1 MNRTLDIMAA
11 GWVLPGWIG
20 QGTPA
25 ELAAGWRAR
34 VTGPAFAPEFSA
46 KDYLASIKGYLDP
59 SGAYALAA
67 LALALRGLPVLPG
80 ARTGIASATVYGAL
94 QSGWIF
100 YEQMASKGIRL
111 ASPMIFPHSYANTP
125 GNLAAIEFGFSGPHV
140 VMQGRSA
147 IAEGLEHAAAV
158 LALGQADA
166 VCIIAFEAVHPPSCP
181 DHLTLQ
187 NGAIALVAAA
197 PGRLVAPAIGR
208 IDLDRAAAP
217 AGHGS
222 IEQLLT
228 ILAAT

>member
-1 MNRTLDIMAA
+1 MAA

-20 QGTPA
+20 QGTPD
-25 ELAAGWRAR
+25 ELAAGWRTR
-34 VTGPAFAPEFSA
+34 VTGPAFVPEFSA
-46 KDYLASIKGYLDP
+46 KDYLTSTKGYLDP

-67 LALALRGLPVLPG
+67 LILALRGQPALPK

-147 IAEGLEHAAAV
+147 VAEGLEHAAAM
-158 LALGQADA
+158 LALGQADV

-181 DHLTLQ
+181 DALVLQ

-197 PGRLVAPAIGR
+197 PDRFPIPAAGR
-208 IDLDRAAAP
+208 IDLDRAANP
-217 AGHGS
+217 SGHGS
-222 IEQLLT
+222 VEQMLA
-228 ILAAT
+228 ILATGDKVSSAQ

>member
-1 MNRTLDIMAA
+1 MSRTLDIMSA

-25 ELAAGWRAR
+25 ELAAGWRTR
-34 VTGPAFAPEFSA
+34 VTGPAFVPEFSA
-46 KDYLASIKGYLDP
+46 KDYLASTKGYLDP

-67 LALALRGLPVLPG
+67 LALALRGQPELPK
-80 ARTGIASATVYGAL
+80 ARTGIVSATVYGAL

-125 GNLAAIEFGFSGPHV
+125 GNLAAIEFGFSGSHLV
-140 VMQGRSA
+140 AQGRA
-147 IAEGLEHAAAV
+147 AVTETLEHAAAV
-158 LALGQADA
+158 LALDQADA

-187 NGAIALVAAA
+187 NGAIALIAVA
-197 PGRLVAPAIGR
+197 PGRLPQPAIGQV
-208 IDLDRAAAP
+208 DLDRAAAP

-222 IEQLLT
+222 VEQLLA
-228 ILAAT
+228 ILATL